1 MVWPC
6 AAAFVVLLY
15 FVVAQALSLHDDF
28 LYHPL
33 PCHRPCVQGGCRM
46 EKCGNAKCPGGA
58 CLIIDSI
65 LPTCQ
70 GGACLFL
77 RCKNA
82 TCDGGGCD
90 FVDPGDTL
98 KRGYCNGGGCTLEGA
113 PHPDFTEFISS

>member
-70 GGACLFL
+70 G
-77 RCKNA
+77 
-82 TCDGGGCD
+82 
-90 FVDPGDTL
+90 DTL